1 MDQISSAIDKC
12 FSSLITDTDV
22 KNVNDRKEEF
32 DKFKNTGIPSNKYE
46 NWKYS
51 LLIKDINNFS
61 DLTISKKKQNV
72 NLKKNLFD
80 FNHDKI
86 FLVDGIL
93 YDADINEKGLKI
105 SQYNNFKKIGNNNP
119 LVYLNNA
126 FACNGF
132 ELEVKEN
139 FKVKKPLVI
148 YNYFTNQLP
157 STFINFQH
165 KLVLNSNSEL
175 VVFINN
181 IFQTNS
187 KFFCNNVTNV
197 ELKDGAILKNYST
210 HENNKSSSLFNF
222 YNVDLGYSSNFE
234 YFNYINN
241 TSSCRDE
248 ININLNGE
256 NAFASLAN
264 LQNLKQKYNHESK
277 WVINHNKEN
286 TKSSQFLKTA
296 LHDSSHS
303 VFQGKI
309 YVNSIAQKTDGYQL
323 SRALL
328 LSDLAKFT
336 AKPEL
341 EIYADDVKC
350 SHGSSSGS
358 IDEDSLFYLRSRG
371 IDEKDAKKMM
381 IEGFLAEAVQKITDK
396 NFQQLFLNKLALSN
410 EY

>member
-139 FKVKKPLVI
+139 SKVKKPLVI

-264 LQNLKQKYNHESK
+264 LQNLDQKYNHESK

>member
-139 FKVKKPLVI
+139 SKVKKPLVI
-148 YNYFTNQLP
+148 
-157 STFINFQH
+157 
-165 KLVLNSNSEL
+165 
-175 VVFINN
+175 
-181 IFQTNS
+181 
-187 KFFCNNVTNV
+187 
-197 ELKDGAILKNYST
+197 
-210 HENNKSSSLFNF
+210 
-222 YNVDLGYSSNFE
+222 
-234 YFNYINN
+234 
-241 TSSCRDE
+241 
-248 ININLNGE
+248 
-256 NAFASLAN
+256 
-264 LQNLKQKYNHESK
+264 
-277 WVINHNKEN
+277 
-286 TKSSQFLKTA
+286 
-296 LHDSSHS
+296 
-303 VFQGKI
+303 
-309 YVNSIAQKTDGYQL
+309 
-323 SRALL
+323 
-328 LSDLAKFT
+328 
-336 AKPEL
+336 
-341 EIYADDVKC
+341 
-350 SHGSSSGS
+350 
-358 IDEDSLFYLRSRG
+358 
-371 IDEKDAKKMM
+371 
-381 IEGFLAEAVQKITDK
+381 
-396 NFQQLFLNKLALSN
+396 
-410 EY
+410 